1 MSLQLY
7 HRWHCPYSKG
17 VRDFIDEHKLGD
29 RIAHVE
35 LGEVE
40 GAEHQ
45 LEGLTGRTQV
55 PCLVID
61 GKPTLES
68 ADIVQWL
75 QTNVVDAQGGARS

>member
-1 MSLQLY
+1 MPLQLY
-7 HRWHCPYSKG
+7 HRWHCPYSKR
-17 VRDFIDEHKLGD
+17 VRDFVDEHKLGD
-29 RIAHVE
+29 RIDYVE

-40 GAEHQ
+40 GAESE

-61 GKPTLES
+61 GKPMLES

-75 QTNVVDAQGGARS
+75 QTNLVDGQGATRP